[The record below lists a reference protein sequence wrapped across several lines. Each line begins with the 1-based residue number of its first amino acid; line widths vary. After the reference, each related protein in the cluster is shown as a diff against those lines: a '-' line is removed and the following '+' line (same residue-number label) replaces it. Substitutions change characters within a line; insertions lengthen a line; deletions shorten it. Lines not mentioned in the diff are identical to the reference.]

1 MSEKLNYDE
10 IKNIVNA
17 NNFELLTT
25 ISEFDS
31 APGVVVQDPN
41 GYMYDVEIRNITR
54 YIKKNLV
61 CKNNRFSI
69 YNIEKYIERH
79 NIPFTCLATEYI
91 NNTTKMEFVCS
102 RCGEH
107 VWTTWRNIN
116 RNDNPNRNHIICP
129 NCDGR
134 TESTHALVLKQIFK
148 HEHPDTVEEDPSCR
162 NPATGKILPT
172 DIVNHR
178 LKIAVEIQSQWHD
191 FEDKKPVDAHKKQFW
206 LDKGYSF
213 YDPDIRDYSVL
224 EMVQLFFDIDKL
236 PDYINYEYSNKLNI
250 KKIQALL
257 DSGLS
262 VPEVESKLYINRH
275 RIYDALHDGRLTYPD
290 KYENACYTPI
300 VQLDTSGN
308 LVKEFESISEAN
320 DYYGFKRGAISRAL
334 NKGKHFSNG
343 YYWYLKDEY
352 DPKSVQLCSRFSKFH
367 IPVDKYDKQGNYIC
381 SYNTIID
388 ASKDS
393 GVSNTQIYKVLTGEL
408 KQTGGHVYKRVA

>member
-1 MSEKLNYDE
+1 MNIKYAYDE
-10 IKNIVNA
+10 IEKMVVK
-17 NNFELLTT
+17 NNFVLATKKEHFNAGST
-25 ISEFDS
+25 
-31 APGVVVQDPN
+31 VVLKDPD
-41 GYMYDVEIRNITR
+41 GYMYETEIRNVTR
-54 YIKKNLV
+54 YANKKLV
-61 CKNNRFSI
+61 SKLNKFSI
-69 YNIEKYIERH
+69 YNINQYLKNH
-79 NIPFTCLATEYI
+79 NVPFSCISTEYI
-91 NNTTKMEFVCS
+91 NHHTDLEFVCS

-107 VWTTWRNIN
+107 VWTTWQNIN
-116 RNDNPNRNHIICP
+116 RNDNPNRHHIICP

-134 TESTHALVLKQIFK
+134 TESVHALVLKQLFK
-148 HEHPDTVEEDPSCR
+148 HEHPDTVEEEKSCR
-162 NPATGKILPT
+162 NPTTGKILPT

-178 LKIAVEIQSQWHD
+178 LRIAIEIQSQWHD
-191 FEDKKPVDAHKKQFW
+191 FKDKKPVDAYKKKFW
-206 LDKGYSF
+206 IDKGYSF

-224 EMVQLFFDIDKL
+224 EMVQLFFDVNEL

-262 VPEVESKLYINRH
+262 VPEVESRLYINRH
-275 RIYDALHDGRLTYPD
+275 RIYDALHDGRLAYPD

-320 DYYGFKRGAISRAL
+320 NYYGFKRGAISRAL

-352 DPKSVQLCSRFSKFH
+352 NPESVQLCSRFAKFH
-367 IPVDKYDKQGNYIC
+367 IPVDKFDKQGNYVC
-381 SYNTIID
+381 SYETIID

-393 GVSNTQIYKVLTGEL
+393 GVSNAQIYKVLSGEL
-408 KQTGGHVYKRVA
+408 KQTGGYIFKRAA